1 MHLMELR
8 GSPTRQIV
16 RGGEMKLQ
24 IELKVFDNRVASIVP
39 LSPSD
44 YRETL
49 KRCAFASLGS
59 SAKNMVNIYVY
70 SKK

>member
-1 MHLMELR
+1 
-8 GSPTRQIV
+8 
-16 RGGEMKLQ
+16 MKLQ

-44 YRETL
+44 YKETL